1 MPKPEKYNLQR
12 LLEVR
17 ERSRESA
24 VEFLAQKRAELAEAE
39 RELEA
44 RKKAVADC
52 RKAQRA
58 AEAEMVEKMSGG
70 IKNRE
75 IMIHRQRL
83 FDLREIE
90 KDLIKAVEQQR
101 IIVQRAAAEVEK
113 ALELLTEATKE
124 LQAIEKH
131 RENWRRERKI
141 EANRKE
147 QKIGDEIGAILHERQ
162 KFE

>member
-17 ERSRESA
+17 ERARENA
-24 VEFLAQKRAELAEAE
+24 VEFLAQKRAQLAEAE
-39 RELEA
+39 RELAA

-52 RKAQRA
+52 RQAQRM
-58 AEAEMVEKMSGG
+58 AETAMMEKSRGG
-70 IKNRE
+70 MKNSE
-75 IMIHRQRL
+75 IIVHRQHL

-90 KDLIKAVEQQR
+90 KELIKSVELQK
-101 IIVQRAAAEVEK
+101 IIVERAAAEVEK
-113 ALELLTEATKE
+113 ALQLLTEATKE

-131 RENWRRERKI
+131 RENWRREKKI
-141 EANRKE
+141 EANRRE
-147 QKIGDEIGAILHERQ
+147 QKTGDEIGAILHERR

>member
-17 ERSRESA
+17 ERARESA

-39 RELEA
+39 RELTA
-44 RKKAVADC
+44 RKKAVVDC
-52 RKAQRA
+52 RTAQRT
-58 AEAEMVEKMSGG
+58 AETEMMEKARGG
-70 IKNRE
+70 MKNQE
-75 IMIHRQRL
+75 IIIHRQRL

-90 KDLIKAVEQQR
+90 KDLIKAVEQQK
-101 IIVQRAAAEVEK
+101 IIVGRTEEEVEK
-113 ALELLTEATKE
+113 ALQLLTEATKE

-131 RENWRRERKI
+131 RENWQKARKI
-141 EANRKE
+141 EANRQE
-147 QKIGDEIGAILHERQ
+147 QKIGDEIGAILHERR